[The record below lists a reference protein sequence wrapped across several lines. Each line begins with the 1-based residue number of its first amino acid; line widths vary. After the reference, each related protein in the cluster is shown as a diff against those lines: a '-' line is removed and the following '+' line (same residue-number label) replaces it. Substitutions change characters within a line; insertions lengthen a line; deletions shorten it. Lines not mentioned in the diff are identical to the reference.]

1 MIALPPQP
9 DLDLASLVR
18 TIPDFPK
25 PGIQFRDITTL
36 IGDAVGFAES
46 VRRLSARAAAHR
58 PDYIVAVEARGFLF
72 GAAMATAMG
81 LGVVPVRKAG
91 KLPGVS
97 PSICTVGGV
106 FS

>member
-36 IGDAVGFAES
+36 IEDPAGFRES
-46 VRRLSARAAAHR
+46 VDRLAELHR
-58 PDYIVAVEARGFLF
+58 DVGITHVAGIEARGFIF
-72 GAAMATAMG
+72 GAGRGCWLVGHG
-81 LGVVPVRKAG
+81 LMR
-91 KLPGVS
+91 
-97 PSICTVGGV
+97 
-106 FS
+106 